1 MLTALASFLNC
12 PNCVL
17 HFQRQKQENPM
28 MKLYYAYL
36 ADYDSHRSIAICD
49 SLELAKQ
56 RCQEH
61 YDTHRADIQEWA
73 DERNR
78 RGYRKPIAPLS
89 DMLDWYEAKTGN
101 LDNPLILL
109 CAEFP
114 LQGQFCIREIVLNE
128 AISE

>member
-1 MLTALASFLNC
+1 
-12 PNCVL
+12 
-17 HFQRQKQENPM
+17 

-36 ADYDSHRSIAICD
+36 ADYDCVIEIIVAD
-49 SLELAKQ
+49 SLQWAKDA
-56 RCQEH
+56 CQDY
-61 YDTHRADIQEWA
+61 YDKRRADIQEWA
-73 DERNR
+73 DERNC

-101 LDNPLILL
+101 PDAPLLAL
-109 CAEFP
+109 RAKFP